1 MHLRRNKTA
10 FKAVKLFSFVFLSFL
25 CQLGFSQKKDSLSGQ
40 EKFKSLPLESGRM
53 IKFNTTEGTWLSIDV
68 SPDGQTIIFDMLGD
82 LYTIP
87 FSGGKAT
94 RITNGLAL
102 DTNPRYS
109 PDGKSIVFTSDRSGN
124 DNVWIMNLETKE
136 TKQITKDKRGS
147 VQSADWSPDGDYIVA
162 AKGKRALKLHLYH
175 KDGGGGT
182 QLIKSPAGL
191 KTVEPAFSP
200 DNKYIYYSTRNG
212 GWNYNAQLPQY
223 QISRYDLETGNSA
236 RVTSRYG
243 SAFTTTLSSDGK
255 WMIYGS
261 RYEEKTGLV
270 LRNLDSGDESWL
282 AYPVQRDEQ
291 ESVAALGV
299 LPAMSFT
306 PDNKE
311 VIASYGGKIYRI
323 PVSGGNATEI
333 PFEVDVELAIGP
345 KLEFKYPI
353 SDEKEMFANQIRNA
367 KPSPD
372 GKQIVFNALNKL
384 YVMKLPDGKPK
395 RLTKMDIVETQPN
408 WSPDGKEI
416 VYTTWSDEDGGHL
429 YKVSSRGGTPKKLTT
444 QSALY
449 NTPVWDAKSNR
460 IVFTKGSA
468 QNFKNA
474 YLRGAFSGGE
484 DIGWVS
490 SDGGDVNFIVKA
502 NGRRN
507 PHFINTDDRIYL
519 SNRSGL
525 VSIRWDGTDEKKIVS
540 ISGIVTFGNS
550 HKDHQPV
557 YAYLD
562 DDADYPEENNRASR
576 PVEIYM
582 SPKGGKAMALINN
595 DVYVVTVPK
604 YGQTPSISVSNP
616 KSAQFPSWQLTT
628 FGGEFPAWT
637 SDASSVHWS
646 LGSAYFIYDLEAA
659 KALEQKVKDEKKAR
673 KDELDKMSKEDRKKA
688 EKEDKEKA
696 KKDKDKN
703 TYKPEELKIKVS
715 IERDI
720 PKGTALIQGARIITM
735 EGNEVI
741 ENGDI
746 LVVNNRIKAMGK
758 SGTLDVPRKAKI
770 IDAKGKTIV
779 PGFVDTHSH
788 LRTYAGIHKKQV
800 WSYAANLAYGV
811 TASRDPQ
818 TGTTDVLTYFD
829 LVKTGE
835 MLGPRAYST
844 GPGLGFWAYNL
855 KSYDKTKEAI
865 KKYSEYY
872 NTNTI
877 KMYLVGNRQHRQW
890 VIQASKEQKLMP
902 TTEGALD
909 FKLNIT
915 EILDGYPGHEHSY
928 PITPLYKD
936 IIESAA
942 QSQIAYTPTLLVS
955 YGGPWAENYF
965 YSRENPYH
973 DKKLQYFTPYT
984 DLASKSRRRP
994 GWFMDEEHVFTRHAE
1009 FVEDLVNAGGLAG
1022 VGSHGQL
1029 QGLGFH
1035 WELWATASGTS
1046 NMNALKTATILGAK
1060 SIGLDGDIGSIKVG
1074 KLADFIIL
1082 EKNPLENIRN
1092 TNTVDQVMKNGRLYD
1107 ANTLDEVY
1115 PREKKAPKFWWHQE
1129 KPNNLPGVKK

>member
-1 MHLRRNKTA
+1 MHLFREMKSL
-10 FKAVKLFSFVFLSFL
+10 KGMMGVLFMSLILLPIQSNA
-25 CQLGFSQKKDSLSGQ
+25 QKKDSLSGQ
-40 EKFKSLPLESGRM
+40 EAFKELPLKSGRM
-53 IKFNTTEGTWLSIDV
+53 IKFNTTEGTWLSLDV
-68 SPDGQTIIFDMLGD
+68 SPDGKTIIFDMLGD
-82 LYTIP
+82 LYTMPI
-87 FSGGKAT
+87 SGGKAERLT
-94 RITNGLAL
+94 DGMAL
-102 DTNPRYS
+102 DTNARFS

-124 DNVWIMNLETKE
+124 DNVWIMDLETKE
-136 TKQITKDKRGS
+136 TKQMTKDRRGA

-162 AKGKRALKLHLYH
+162 AKGKRNLKLHLYH
-175 KDGGGGT
+175 KEGGGGS
-182 QLIKSPAGL
+182 QLIKAPSSL

-200 DNKYIYYSTRNG
+200 DNKYIYYSNRTG
-212 GWNYNAQLPQY
+212 GWNYNASLPQY
-223 QISRYDLETGNSA
+223 QISRYDLETGKSA

-243 SAFTTTLSSDGK
+243 SAFTPTLSNDGK
-255 WMIYGS
+255 WLVYGS

-270 LRNLDSGDESWL
+270 LRDLNSGDEKWL

-306 PDNKE
+306 PDSKA
-311 VIASYGGKIYRI
+311 VVASYGGKIYSI
-323 PVSGGNATEI
+323 PVNGNQATEI

-345 KLEFKYPI
+345 KTEFKYPI
-353 SDEKEMFANQIRNA
+353 SDDPNMMANQIRNA

-372 GKQIVFNALNKL
+372 GKRIVFNALNKL
-384 YVMKLPDGKPK
+384 YVMDLPDGTPK
-395 RLTKMDIVETQPN
+395 RLTKMDMIETQPN

-416 VYTTWSDEDGGHL
+416 VYSTWSDSEGGHL
-429 YKVSSRGGTPKKLTT
+429 YKVNSNGGRPKKLTEE
-444 QSALY
+444 SALY
-449 NTPVWDAKSNR
+449 NTPAWDAKSNR

-474 YLRGAFSGGE
+474 YLRGAFAGQE
-484 DIGWVS
+484 DIAWIS
-490 SDGGDVNFIVKA
+490 SDGGKVNFITKS
-502 NGRRN
+502 NRRSN
-507 PHFINTDDRIYL
+507 PHFIDTDDRIYL

-525 VSIRWDGTDEKKIVS
+525 VSIRWDGTDEKEIVG
-540 ISGIVTFGNS
+540 ITGIVTFGNS
-550 HKDHQPV
+550 HVDHLQFSH
-557 YAYLD
+557 LD
-562 DDADYPEENNRASR
+562 DDVDFPEENIRASR

-582 SPKGGKAMALINN
+582 SPNGEKAMALINT

-604 YGQTPSISVSNP
+604 YGQKPTISVSNP
-616 KSAQFPSWQLTT
+616 KNSQFPSWKLTT
-628 FGGEFPAWT
+628 YGGEFPAWT
-637 SDASSVHWS
+637 KDSKSVHWS
-646 LGSAYFIYDLEAA
+646 LGAAYFMYDLEAA
-659 KALEQKVKDEKKAR
+659 KVFEEKLKADKKAR
-673 KDELDKMSKEDRKKA
+673 KEELDKMSEEDRKKA
-688 EKEDKEKA
+688 QKEDKEKA
-696 KKDKDKN
+696 KKEKKSFEP
-703 TYKPEELKIKVS
+703 TELKVKVAIK
-715 IERDI
+715 RDI

-735 EGNEVI
+735 EGDQVI

-746 LVVNNRIKAMGK
+746 LVVNNRIKAIGE
-758 SGTLDVPRKAKI
+758 SGTLDVPRRAKV
-770 IDAKGKTIV
+770 IDAKGKTII

-800 WSYAANLAYGV
+800 FSYAANLAYGV

-844 GPGLGFWAYNL
+844 GPGLGYWAYNL
-855 KSYDKTKEAI
+855 KSYEGTKKAL

-877 KMYLVGNRQHRQW
+877 KMYIVGNRQHRQW
-890 VIQASKEQKLMP
+890 VIQAAQEQNLMP

-909 FKLNIT
+909 FKLNLT

-936 IIESAA
+936 IIEAA
-942 QSQIAYTPTLLVS
+942 SQSQIAYTPTLLVS
-955 YGGPWAENYF
+955 YGGPWAENYY

-1009 FVEDLVNAGGLAG
+1009 FVEDLVNAGGIAG

-1046 NMNALKTATILGAK
+1046 NFNALKTATILGAK
-1060 SIGLDGDIGSIKVG
+1060 AIGLDGDIGSLKVG

-1082 EKNPLENIRN
+1082 DKNPLDDIRN
-1092 TNTVDQVMKNGRLYD
+1092 SNTVLQVMKNGRLYD
-1107 ANTLDEVY
+1107 GNTLDEVY
-1115 PREKKAPKFWWHQE
+1115 PRKKKAGKFWWHQD
-1129 KPNNLPGVKK
+1129 KPSGLPGVKK

>member
-1 MHLRRNKTA
+1 MQIRKTTRA
-10 FKAVKLFSFVFLSFL
+10 FKYYGFIVFVCLGMFSLSA
-25 CQLGFSQKKDSLSGQ
+25 FSQKKDSLSGQ
-40 EKFKSLPLESGRM
+40 EKFKDLPLESGRM
-53 IKFNTTEGTWLSIDV
+53 IKFSTNEGTWLSLDV
-68 SPDGQTIIFDMLGD
+68 SPDGKTIIFDMLGD

-87 FSGGKAT
+87 FSGGTAT
-94 RITNGLAL
+94 RITDGLAM
-102 DTNPRYS
+102 DTNARYS

-124 DNVWIMNLETKE
+124 DNVWILDLETKE
-136 TKQITKDKRGS
+136 TKQVTKDRKGE
-147 VQSADWSPDGDYIVA
+147 VQSADWSPDGNYIVA
-162 AKGKRALKLHLYH
+162 SKGKRNLKLYLYH

-182 QLIKSPAGL
+182 QLIKQPSNL
-191 KTVEPAFSP
+191 KTVEPTYSP
-200 DNKYIYYSTRNG
+200 DSKYIYYSSRTG

-223 QISRYDLETGNSA
+223 QIVRYDLETGNSA

-243 SAFTTTLSSDGK
+243 SAFSTTLSSDGK
-255 WMIYGS
+255 WMVYGS

-270 LRNLDSGDESWL
+270 LRDLASGDERWL

-291 ESVAALGV
+291 ESVAPLGV
-299 LPAMSFT
+299 LPAMTFT
-306 PDNKE
+306 PDNTQ
-311 VIASYGGKIYRI
+311 VLASYGGKIYRI
-323 PVSGGNATEI
+323 PVSGGNAIEI
-333 PFEVDVELAIGP
+333 PFTVNVELAIGP

-353 SDEKEMFANQIRNA
+353 SDNKELFANQIRNA

-372 GKQIVFNALNKL
+372 GKKVVFNALNKL
-384 YVMKLPDGKPK
+384 YVMDLPNGTPK
-395 RLTKMDIVETQPN
+395 RLTKSDIIETQPS

-416 VYTTWSDEDGGHL
+416 VYTTWSEEDGGHL
-429 YKVSSRGGTPKKLTT
+429 YKIGIARRSRPVKLTKE
-444 QSALY
+444 SALY
-449 NTPVWDAKSNR
+449 GTPVWDAKTNR
-460 IVFTKGSA
+460 ILFTKGSA
-468 QNFKNA
+468 QSFRNA
-474 YLRGAFSGGE
+474 YLRGAFSGAE
-484 DIGWVS
+484 DFAWIPS
-490 SDGGDVNFIVKA
+490 TGGDATFITKT

-507 PHFINTDDRIYL
+507 PHFIDGDNRIYL
-519 SNRSGL
+519 SGGRGL
-525 VSIRWDGTDEKKIVS
+525 TSMRWDGTDPKTHLSVT
-540 ISGIVTFGNS
+540 GIVTFGNS
-550 HKDHQPV
+550 HDDHDNV
-557 YAYLD
+557 NYSHLD
-562 DDADYPEENNRASR
+562 DDVDYPEENNRGSR

-582 SPKGGKAMALINN
+582 APKGDKAMALINN

-604 YGQTPSISVSNP
+604 FGQVPNISVSNP
-616 KSAQFPSWQLTT
+616 KSSQFPSWKLTT
-628 FGGEFPAWT
+628 YGGEFPAWT
-637 SDASSVHWS
+637 RDAKSVHWS
-646 LGSAYFIYDLEAA
+646 LGNAYFMYNLEEA
-659 KALEQKVKDEKKAR
+659 KTLKEQKEADKKAR
-673 KDELDKMSKEDRKKA
+673 KKELEKLDKDKRKE
-688 EKEDKEKA
+688 EE
-696 KKDKDKN
+696 KKDKAKAKDDKGYQP
-703 TYKPEELKIKVS
+703 TEIKVKVA
-715 IERDI
+715 ITRDI
-720 PKGTALIQGARIITM
+720 PEGTALIQGARIITM
-735 EGNEVI
+735 KGDEVI
-741 ENGDI
+741 EDGDI
-746 LVVNNRIKAMGK
+746 LVVNNRIKAVGK
-758 SGTLDVPRKAKI
+758 SGSLDVPRRTKI
-770 IDAKGKTIV
+770 IDAKGKTII
-779 PGFVDTHSH
+779 PGMIDTHSH
-788 LRTYAGIHKKQV
+788 LRVYAGIHKKQV

-855 KSYDKTKEAI
+855 KSLKATREAL

-902 TTEGALD
+902 TTEGGLD
-909 FKLNIT
+909 FKKNVT

-936 IIESAA
+936 IIQAAA

-965 YSRENPYH
+965 YSRENPYN

-1046 NMNALKTATILGAK
+1046 NMNALKVATILGAK
-1060 SIGLDGDIGSIKVG
+1060 SIGLDGDIGSIEVG

-1082 EKNPLENIRN
+1082 EKNPLDNIRN
-1092 TNTVDQVMKNGRLYD
+1092 TNTILQVMMNGRLYD
-1107 ANTLDEVY
+1107 GNTLDEVY
-1115 PREKKAPKFWWHQE
+1115 PRQKKASGFWWQQE
-1129 KPNNLPGVKK
+1129 KPSGLPGIKK